1 MTNEKRLI
9 DANAIPWEE
18 HYVPDPN
25 SDRQWDYKTELCVLK
40 PVVDQ
45 MPTVDAVEIVH
56 GRWLPAYKVNWWMG
70 TETIDGFTCN
80 QCARYFKSKLRLNY
94 CPNCG
99 AKMYEEN

>member
-9 DANAIPWEE
+9 DINYALKQLEIGELENGGSFSTDSSHIKDFLK
-18 HYVPDPN
+18 VLPN
-25 SDRQWDYKTELCVLK
+25 
-40 PVVDQ
+40 
-45 MPTVDAVEIVH
+45 VDAVEVVH

-99 AKMYEEN
+99 AKMDEEN